1 MQWQPVGTIKE
12 TEMSESGTVKFFNFD
27 RGFGF
32 ITPDTSGKDI
42 FVHARAI
49 EASGLGDGLDEG
61 DRVTFDTDK
70 DREGR
75 PMAVRLSR
83 VGR

>member
-1 MQWQPVGTIKE
+1 MA
-12 TEMSESGTVKFFNFD
+12 ESGVVKFYNSD

-32 ITPDTSGKDI
+32 VAPDAGGKDV
-42 FVHARAI
+42 FVHIRAL

-61 DRVTFDTDK
+61 DRVTYERDQ

-75 PMAVRLSR
+75 PVAVRLSR
-83 VGR
+83 VGK